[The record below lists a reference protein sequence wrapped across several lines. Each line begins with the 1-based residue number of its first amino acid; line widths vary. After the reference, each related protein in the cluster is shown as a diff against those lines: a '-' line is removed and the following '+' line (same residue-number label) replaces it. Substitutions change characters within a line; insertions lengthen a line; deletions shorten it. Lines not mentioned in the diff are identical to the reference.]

1 MDIKFKLYPH
11 PVLWD
16 KVDDYKTS
24 EFECDIEMQREIK
37 KFVLIVRFKLK
48 NQELQKMIEVGL
60 AEFVLHIESPASS
73 YRILEKSAVEEIKVI
88 LPDDKLLGRISL
100 CPFVVAKEDVSDFY
114 NSDWNEDYKGVR
126 FQVSKGT
133 VLAIATQQSF
143 TVDKEP
149 DDLSDLPS
157 IFTIYKKETTE
168 DMPVEVEIHSPKIRI
183 GLNIKDYENYA
194 PTKYGTQDSVNIVN
208 AFLIYPALI
217 FIFERLKEGLE
228 EYEDY
233 RWFKAI
239 QRMFQQYSV
248 KLDYDLVSS
257 VSSLELAQKLMS
269 LPVSK
274 GLVSLASLGEREE

>member
-16 KVDDYKTS
+16 RVDDYKTS
-24 EFECDIEMQREIK
+24 EFECDIEMQREFR
-37 KFVLIVRFKLK
+37 KFVLKIRFKLS
-48 NQELQKMIEVGL
+48 NPELQKMIEVGL

-73 YRILEKSAVEEIKVI
+73 YRILEKTGEKEIRVI
-88 LPDDKLLGRISL
+88 LSDENLLGKISL
-100 CPFVVAKEDVSDFY
+100 CPFVVAKEELTDFY
-114 NSDWNEDYKGVR
+114 NSDWNDDYRGMR
-126 FQVSKGT
+126 FQISKGT
-133 VLAIATQQSF
+133 VLAIAAQRSF

-168 DMPVEVEIHSPKIRI
+168 DMPAEVEIHSPKIRI
-183 GLNIKDYENYA
+183 GLNIKDYENYV

-217 FIFERLKEGLE
+217 FVFERLREGFE

-239 QRMFQQYSV
+239 RRIFQQYSM

-269 LPVSK
+269 FPVSK
-274 GLVSLASLGEREE
+274 GLVGLGNLGEREE